1 MEVDSP
7 WKEILEDLF
16 EPFLLFFFPQI
27 HCDLDFS
34 QGHEFL
40 DQELQQI
47 IKDSETGKRIVD
59 KLVKV
64 YLKDGS
70 EKWLLI
76 HIEIQGYAQE
86 EFPERMYVYNY
97 RIFDKF
103 RRTVISLALL
113 TDENSNFRPDEY
125 RYSRWGFELLCRYPL
140 IKLIDYRA
148 CGAELEASPNP
159 FAIAVSAYLKT
170 LETQGDVQATYTGKK
185 QFLLELYRR
194 NLSRETILALYK
206 FIDWIMTLPQELE
219 ASLHEEVRTTEEK
232 NAMPHITTAER
243 VGIEKGIEKSLGT
256 VQQALETIL
265 EIKFGLPAQR
275 LNENIAQIRSL
286 ETLQALMQQ
295 LKQTQSLSE
304 AEALFAHVGAQVH

>member
-1 MEVDSP
+1 MEFDSP

-27 HCDLDFS
+27 HRDIDFS
-34 QGHEFL
+34 KSHEFL

-113 TDENSNFRPDEY
+113 TDENPNFRPEAFHV
-125 RYSRWGFELLCRYPL
+125 SRWGFELLCRYPL
-140 IKLIDYRA
+140 IKLIDYCTRED
-148 CGAELEASPNP
+148 ELAISANP
-159 FAIAVSAYLKT
+159 FALAVAAYLKT
-170 LETQGDVQATYTGKK
+170 LETQGDVSATYTWKK
-185 QFLLELYRR
+185 HFLLELYQRG
-194 NLSRETILALYK
+194 LSRETILALYK
-206 FIDWIMTLPQELE
+206 FIDWIMTLPRELE
-219 ASLHEEVRTTEEK
+219 ASLHDEVKTIEEK
-232 NAMPHITTAER
+232 RTMPHITTAER
-243 VGIEKGIEKSLGT
+243 IGIEKGIEKSLGA
-256 VQQALETIL
+256 VQQALETVL
-265 EIKFGLPAQR
+265 EVKFGLPSQR
-275 LNENIAQIRSL
+275 LNEHIAQIKSL
-286 ETLQALMQQ
+286 DTLQVLLQQ
-295 LKQTQSLSE
+295 LKQTQNLSE
-304 AEALFAHVGAQVH
+304 AEALFARIGAEVH